1 MGKTSPYRLADVVT
15 LGRPLA
21 RAERRALEKAL
32 RGLLAWHVD
41 LRAFPR
47 LPKLPSASPYV
58 SLYANGTLRGC
69 FGSAEGLARAFVRSM
84 TDSRYGGIAREERAE
99 LTADVAYVV
108 RARPVRADE
117 AVKVLEAGVHGA
129 GVVVSAEGGTTQ
141 FGRVIDGV
149 ATVLLPSVARE
160 RGYDA
165 AGFLDLLAKKTS
177 RPRSDEGLVWILD
190 MDEVSSRGVREED
203 PMRGAR
209 KFLES
214 LVLRDGRV
222 AFEMTPATGELVH
235 TGAMLH
241 GRIAVAVEALAKLGS
256 KKTKSARAWLAR
268 EMERRGE
275 GWPDRPDM
283 VLGTLALAA
292 RAGLDVPLADE
303 ALRVDVASAS
313 PWHLAQ
319 AASVLGARTPEAV
332 WTAVVRSLES
342 RPFSPYALMAAHAR
356 GDAEITQ
363 RCASAIT
370 SMMPRETAL
379 ASAAIEALLPLRS
392 SEAKRAVRDA
402 RAFVLARQIL
412 DVPAALH
419 PHTLGAFRASPIAP
433 ILRCDIT
440 AHAALAVATP
450 R

>member
-1 MGKTSPYRLADVVT
+1 MGKTSPAQLADVVT

-21 RAERRALEKAL
+21 GVERRALEKAL

-58 SLYANGTLRGC
+58 SLYAKGSLRGC
-69 FGSAEGLARAFVRSM
+69 FGSSEGLARAFVRSM
-84 TDSRYGGIAREERAE
+84 TDSRYGGIAIDERAE
-99 LTADVAYVV
+99 LAADVAYIV

-117 AVKVLEAGVHGA
+117 AVEVLEAGVHGA
-129 GVVVSAEGGTTQ
+129 GVVVSAEG
-141 FGRVIDGV
+141 GV

-235 TGAMLH
+235 AGAMLH

-268 EMERRGE
+268 EIDRHMRSPSAIDRHGKD
-275 GWPDRPDM
+275 WPDRPDM

-303 ALRVDVASAS
+303 VVRADLASAS

-342 RPFSPYALMAAHAR
+342 RPFSPYALMAARAR

-363 RCASAIT
+363 RCVTAIT

-379 ASAAIEALLPLRS
+379 ASVAIEALLPLRS

-402 RAFVLARQIL
+402 RAFVLARQIT

-419 PHTLGAFRASPIAP
+419 PRTLGAFRASPIAP
-433 ILRCDIT
+433 VLRCDIT
-440 AHAALAVATP
+440 AHAVLACG
-450 R
+450 